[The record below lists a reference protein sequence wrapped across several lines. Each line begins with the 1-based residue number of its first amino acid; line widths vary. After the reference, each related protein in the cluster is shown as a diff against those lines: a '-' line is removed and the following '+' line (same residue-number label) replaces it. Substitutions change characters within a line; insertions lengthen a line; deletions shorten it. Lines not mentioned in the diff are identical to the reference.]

1 MKHTILAF
9 AFFIGWI
16 SIYFSQDEATKIGF
30 GCSKSESPSQLVN
43 KIGDLILANKL
54 EEVSAM
60 LTSENASEN
69 YIAVVCIEKLV
80 KAGHYTPSKDDSLN
94 ISKIHL
100 SNRLIPTCSGCT
112 KADEVT
118 MDKLIK
124 KNYAHGWLD
133 EIIKKYEI
141 SGTYL
146 HTVMDNFASGHHEIK
161 LEILSNGTFK
171 DRNGE
176 GVWELTRDHLVLKY
190 DHLPID
196 DVSGHEKYI
205 VTKIENGNTT
215 LTLDEKYSNVR
226 YERISH

>member
-124 KNYAHGWLD
+124 KNYACGA
-133 EIIKKYEI
+133 IYTKKNPPAALYI
-141 SGTYL
+141 PNKSACGAIYTPKN
-146 HTVMDNFASGHHEIK
+146 TSA
-161 LEILSNGTFK
+161 
-171 DRNGE
+171 
-176 GVWELTRDHLVLKY
+176 VLY
-190 DHLPID
+190 
-196 DVSGHEKYI
+196 
-205 VTKIENGNTT
+205 
-215 LTLDEKYSNVR
+215 
-226 YERISH
+226 